1 MQILAPRS
9 TSSAGGLS
17 GGSSAAIL
25 IKYQTQLETANQGRN
40 NRIIKTRIGAPQMKI
55 FWLDYEKIR
64 LEDDLAFIKKSIES
78 PTVKRPEW
86 VKSGRDFVKWM
97 KMRKEG

>member
-1 MQILAPRS
+1 
-9 TSSAGGLS
+9 
-17 GGSSAAIL
+17 
-25 IKYQTQLETANQGRN
+25 
-40 NRIIKTRIGAPQMKI
+40 MKI